1 MAYATYA
8 DVVPFL
14 PAGGLPNPA
23 RSATG
28 NASGDYIECEGH
40 GLADSA
46 TIVFRAEVG
55 GALPTGLTAGT
66 TYYVKAVTGSTSRF
80 QVSATAGGA
89 AINLTTDGSNFVFV
103 SPLPWSTW
111 LDWGARQVDS
121 FLPAHVVP
129 LVAPYPEIAV
139 TANAELAA
147 VRGLMST
154 AGSDI
159 DLGAKLDQ
167 IATRLQRWAK
177 SLPVRGAT
185 KSTQSPVNLAVT
197 ASAGA
202 TDPRG
207 WATRGN
213 DVLP

>member
-1 MAYATYA
+1 MAYAAYA

-14 PAGGLPNPA
+14 PSGGLPNPA
-23 RSATG
+23 RTATG
-28 NASGDYIECEGH
+28 NAAGDYLECEGH
-40 GLADSA
+40 GLAADA
-46 TIVFRAEVG
+46 EVVFRAEVG

-66 TYYVKAVTGSTSRF
+66 TYYAKVVSASRF
-80 QVSATAGGA
+80 QVAATAGGA
-89 AINLTTDGSNFVFV
+89 AINLTTDGSNFVFT
-103 SPLPWSTW
+103 SPLPWATW

-121 FLPAHVVP
+121 FLPPHVVP
-129 LVAPYPEIAV
+129 LVAPYPEIVV

-167 IATRLQRWAK
+167 IGARLTRWAK
-177 SLPVRGAT
+177 ALPVRGAAV
-185 KSTQSPVNLAVT
+185 STQSPVNLAVT
-197 ASAGA
+197 SSAGA